1 MLGLGTLINVVAIVA
16 GAALGVVL
24 GSRLRDDLSKVLTD
38 AMGLV
43 VLVIGALNLQAL
55 ANSAF
60 ASAVTSSG
68 TLLVVLA
75 SLLIGGTIGW
85 LLKIDYRLEHF
96 GTWLQIKT
104 AGRGKQLEGNT
115 GEIEIGEE
123 KRRKFI
129 EGFVN
134 ASLLFTIGPMA
145 VLGALQDGLG
155 QGFDILALKS
165 TLDGFTSIA
174 FAATLGWGVAFAAIP
189 VGIWQ
194 GLLTVLSAAVGSVLS
209 EALVASITATG
220 GILLLGT
227 GLRVLQIRM
236 VNVANLLPA
245 LIVAPLIVLAASA
258 LLS

>member
-1 MLGLGTLINVVAIVA
+1 MTGLGTIVNVLAIVL
-16 GAALGVVL
+16 GAAAGVALGH
-24 GSRLRDDLSKVLTD
+24 RLQENLSKLLTD

-55 ANSAF
+55 SNSAF
-60 ASAVTSSG
+60 AETVTSSG
-68 TLLVVLA
+68 TLLVVLG
-75 SLLIGGTIGW
+75 SLLIGGVIGW

-96 GTWLQIKT
+96 GTWLQLKT
-104 AGRGKQLEGNT
+104 AGRKQNLQTTT
-115 GEIEIGEE
+115 GEVAISEV
-123 KRRKFI
+123 KRQKFI

-174 FAATLGWGVAFAAIP
+174 FAATLGWGVAFSAIP
-189 VGIWQ
+189 VGLWQ
-194 GLLTVLSAAVGSVLS
+194 GLLTLISAVVGAVLS
-209 EALVASITATG
+209 EAVVAAITATG

-227 GLRVLQIRM
+227 GLRVLQIKM

-245 LIVAPLIVLAASA
+245 LLVAPLLVLLVDA
-258 LLS
+258 LL